1 MLTEHALR
9 KTTSKL
15 GQVVDEPAP
24 YQKLTGT
31 IYFTGEDDVDQSA
44 GVGEGARPRRRAW
57 VRLRPRVVAS
67 N

>member
-1 MLTEHALR
+1 MCKKCEHNSAR
-9 KTTSKL
+9 NGATGKL
-15 GQVVDEPAP
+15 F
-24 YQKLTGT
+24 TGT
-31 IYFTGEDDVDQSA
+31 IYFTGEDDVDQSN